1 MLRPHPARRR
11 HAYGPQLCAASAALL
26 ILLSLFVLHSR
37 LSSSPFPLGLGLR
50 SVLPRGPDHSFS
62 SDRAPLFDDADNDA
76 FDGAADDRI
85 DELDVLEEEDDQQR
99 RRSAGEED
107 EILRAVGAGL
117 DDDGDSDEPE
127 LPRTPRSGLFWD
139 HALGVARQSFGKPD
153 PRRPYDPWG
162 DDAPPEELRP
172 SDRSKIAFG
181 SDDQP
186 VDEDLRLKMDSIRR
200 IEDALLLKA
209 SGGGGHGESP
219 LREGWARWL
228 EGKGDFL
235 RRDKMLRSNLELLN
249 PKNHPLLQDPDGPGL
264 TVLTKGDKMIQRVL
278 LMEMERTPFGKGG
291 GMETNKGVERKTLN
305 LEEKKRPQRVPDGQR
320 KRIAMKE
327 DRHQADGRRWGYFP
341 GLDPHLTFSEFMDQF
356 FQSGRCAIRVFMV
369 WNSPPWT
376 YGIRHQR
383 GLESLLHHHR
393 DACVVVFSETMELDF
408 FRGFVKDGFK
418 IAVAMPDLDELLKD
432 TPTNIFASVWF
443 EWRKTK
449 HYPIHYSELIRLAV
463 LYKYGG
469 IYLDSDI
476 IVLNPLHSLE
486 NSVGLEDQAAGISI
500 FNGAVM
506 AFRKHSPFVMECLRE
521 FHSTYDDALLRW
533 NGADLLTRVI
543 NKFSAAKSYRQL
555 HIKIEPPF
563 KFYPI
568 SSMNITRYFMAP
580 TDDSERAQQDA
591 LLTRMQ
597 NESITF
603 HFWNG
608 LTSALVPEPNSLV
621 ERLLNGYCL
630 RCSDVL

>member
-1 MLRPHPARRR
+1 MLRHHPARRR

-50 SVLPRGPDHSFS
+50 SVLPGGPDHSSS

-85 DELDVLEEEDDQQR
+85 DELDVLDEDDDQQR
-99 RRSAGEED
+99 RLSAGKED

-117 DDDGDSDEPE
+117 DDDGDSDEAD
-127 LPRTPRSGLFWD
+127 LPRSPRSGLFWD

-153 PRRPYDPWG
+153 PRRSYDPWG

-209 SGGGGHGESP
+209 SSDSGGVVHGESP

-264 TVLTKGDKMIQRVL
+264 TVLTKGDKMMQRVL
-278 LMEMERTPFGKGG
+278 LMEMEKTPFGKGG
-291 GMETNKGVERKTLN
+291 YMETNKGAERKTLH
-305 LEEKKRPQRVPDGQR
+305 LEETKRPKGVPEGRR
-320 KRIAMKE
+320 KRNALKE
-327 DRHQADGRRWGYFP
+327 DQYYADGRRWGYFP
-341 GLDPHLTFSEFMDQF
+341 GLDPHLTFSEFMNQF
-356 FQSGRCAIRVFMV
+356 LQGGRCAMRVFMV

-376 YGIRHQR
+376 YGIRCQR
-383 GLESLLHHHR
+383 GLESLLHHHK

-408 FRGFVKDGFK
+408 FREFVKDGYC
-418 IAVAMPDLDELLKD
+418 
-432 TPTNIFASVWF
+432 T
-443 EWRKTK
+443 
-449 HYPIHYSELIRLAV
+449 
-463 LYKYGG
+463 
-469 IYLDSDI
+469 
-476 IVLNPLHSLE
+476 
-486 NSVGLEDQAAGISI
+486 
-500 FNGAVM
+500 
-506 AFRKHSPFVMECLRE
+506 
-521 FHSTYDDALLRW
+521 
-533 NGADLLTRVI
+533 
-543 NKFSAAKSYRQL
+543 
-555 HIKIEPPF
+555 
-563 KFYPI
+563 
-568 SSMNITRYFMAP
+568 
-580 TDDSERAQQDA
+580 
-591 LLTRMQ
+591 
-597 NESITF
+597 
-603 HFWNG
+603 
-608 LTSALVPEPNSLV
+608 LTSKVHV
-621 ERLLNGYCL
+621 I
-630 RCSDVL
+630 